1 MKRFFLTILAL
12 LMPWVVLLI
21 EDNFA
26 GALMALILQLTV
38 IGWIPAAFWAL
49 QVLRNNRKKGS
60 NETVY
65 DELD

>member
-49 QVLRNNRKKGS
+49 QVLRNKRKKGS